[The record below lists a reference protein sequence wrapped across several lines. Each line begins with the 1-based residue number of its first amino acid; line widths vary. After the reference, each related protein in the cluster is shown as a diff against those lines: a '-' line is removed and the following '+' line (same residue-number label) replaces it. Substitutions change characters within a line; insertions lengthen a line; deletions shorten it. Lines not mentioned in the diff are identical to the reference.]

1 MKINNYTI
9 LDVETASRRTPSI
22 CSLGLVHVSGG
33 KVVASHHYY
42 IKPPGRFEFWN
53 VKVHGIEPYQV
64 KSAPR
69 FADIWPQIKDYC
81 ENSILIAHNA
91 LFDLGQ
97 LSLSL
102 KEAKISHPDLYYIDT
117 VKMAHRVFPD
127 FPKYNLAFLSLVMDV
142 DLGNRHDALSDATAT
157 HGIFD
162 LMQDD
167 YPLERSNIS
176 IYEGSGVKNL
186 KRGSFQEA
194 FDRLLLILRSY
205 EVDEVLRAETILEL
219 LCWLKEVEE
228 IGDYHPVSELV
239 PRINFL
245 LKHKIYDEG
254 VHWIIQRLAMSY
266 YTEKKAV
273 EPHFAL
279 EDLRVLLEGETP
291 EELGRWLEE
300 NFQLRDEFLFG
311 ELWRSLWEYHYH
323 SVGEKMELLQKIRF
337 YLQPYEE
344 NYAKERVV
352 GKQGILVGSLSPKYM
367 KHLYRE
373 LDQVGAKL
381 VGTNPR
387 RSEFVLIAPGKRGL
401 EYTPRLR
408 KVLKIKEEGAG
419 FSLLKVGKKI

>member
-33 KVVASHHYY
+33 KIVARHHYY

-69 FADIWPQIKDYC
+69 FADIWPQIKHYC

-91 LFDLGQ
+91 LFDLSQ
-97 LSLSL
+97 ISMSL
-102 KEAKISHPDLYYIDT
+102 KEAKISHPDFYYIDT

-127 FPKYNLAFLSLVMDV
+127 FAKYNLAFLSLVMDV
-142 DLGNRHDALSDATAT
+142 DLGNHHDALSDATAT

-162 LMQDD
+162 LMQED

-176 IYEGSGVKNL
+176 IYRGSGVKNL
-186 KRGSFQEA
+186 KRGSFKEA
-194 FDRLLLILRSY
+194 FNKLLFI
-205 EVDEVLRAETILEL
+205 
-219 LCWLKEVEE
+219 LKEYEADEGFREDSRVQLRTWLEEVAE
-228 IGDYHPVSELV
+228 IGDYHPVSELI

-245 LKHKIYDEG
+245 LEYGFYDEG
-254 VHWIIQRLAMSY
+254 VYWIIQRLAMSY
-266 YTEKKAV
+266 FTEKRGIDPKI
-273 EPHFAL
+273 AL
-279 EDLRVLLEGETP
+279 EDLLLCLERNNPGE
-291 EELGRWLEE
+291 LSHWLEE

-311 ELWRSLWEYHYH
+311 ELWRSLWEYNYH
-323 SVGEKMELLQKIRF
+323 NVGEKAELIERIRF

-344 NYAKERVV
+344 NYQKERVA

-367 KHLYRE
+367 KHLNRE
-373 LDQVGAKL
+373 LDQVGASL

-387 RSEFVLIAPGKRGL
+387 KSDFVLLAPGKKGL
-401 EYTPRLR
+401 DYTPRLR
-408 KVLKIKEEGAG
+408 KILKIKEQGG
-419 FSLLKVGKKI
+419 DFSLLKVGKKL

>member
-33 KVVASHHYY
+33 KVVASHHYF

-64 KSAPR
+64 KAAPR

-97 LSLSL
+97 ISLSL
-102 KEAKISHPDLYYIDT
+102 KEAKISHPDFYYIDT

-162 LMQDD
+162 LMQDE

-186 KRGSFQEA
+186 KRGSFKEA
-194 FDRLLLILRSY
+194 FDKLQLILRSY
-205 EVDEVLRAETILEL
+205 EPDETFNEETQAELREWI
-219 LCWLKEVEE
+219 KEVEE

-239 PRINFL
+239 PRIEFL
-245 LKHKIYDEG
+245 LKHGFYDEG
-254 VHWIIQRLAMSY
+254 VYWIIQRLAMSY
-266 YTEKKAV
+266 YTEKRGV
-273 EPHFAL
+273 EPNIAL
-279 EDLRVLLEGETP
+279 EELLVCLEGDTP
-291 EELGRWLEE
+291 EDLSKWLEE
-300 NFQLRDEFLFG
+300 NFQLRDEFLFDD
-311 ELWRSLWEYHYH
+311 LWRSLWEYHYH
-323 SVGEKMELLQKIRF
+323 SVGDRKDLLQRIRF

-344 NYAKERVV
+344 SYAKERVA

-373 LDQVGAKL
+373 LDQVGARL

-387 RSEFVLIAPGKRGL
+387 KSDFVLIAPGKRGL
-401 EYTPRLR
+401 DYTPRLR
-408 KVLKIKEEGAG
+408 KVLKIKEQGGE